1 MPPEGGVVGGVTD
14 RVWRWGS
21 GDWVPPEGGVVG
33 GVTDRVWGGGQVTEC
48 PLRVG

>member
-14 RVWRWGS
+14 W
-21 GDWVPPEGGVVG
+21 
-33 GVTDRVWGGGQVTEC
+33 VWGGGQVTEC

>member
-1 MPPEGGVVGGVTD
+1 M
-14 RVWRWGS
+14 
-21 GDWVPPEGGVVG
+21 PPEGGVVG